1 MFHVKQF
8 LSCWCDNNDI
18 KSSIISLKIDVYIN
32 LLLKEK
38 NVRNIIGTDSRELLI
53 KKHIIPSLNLGL
65 IISGKTGVD
74 IGSGN
79 GLPGFI
85 IALLY
90 PEKQITLMDS
100 KRSRIN
106 FLEKV
111 KRETAV
117 KNIILFHERAE
128 IAGRKKAV
136 REKYDFATSR
146 AVGNLKTTVEL
157 ALPLLK
163 KGGRFYAERGHNAD
177 TQVKETNEFI
187 ISLGGKVEKIIKN
200 DIIVIVKKSTTPMMY
215 PRNWRQIMRA

>member
-1 MFHVKQF
+1 MFHMKHF
-8 LSCWCDNNDI
+8 NDI
-18 KSSIISLKIDVYIN
+18 RPEIDIYID

-38 NVRNIIGTDSRELLI
+38 SVRNIIGTDSKELLI
-53 KKHIIPSLNLGL
+53 KEHIIPSLNLGL
-65 IISGKTGVD
+65 IINGKTGVD

-111 KRETAV
+111 QRETTV
-117 KNIILFHERAE
+117 KNIILLCERAE
-128 IAGRKKAV
+128 IAGRKKDV

-157 ALPLLK
+157 ALPFLK
-163 KGGRFYAERGHNAD
+163 KGGRFYAQRGQGAD
-177 TQVKETNEFI
+177 TQVKEVSEFI

-200 DIIVIVKKSTTPMMY
+200 DIIIIVKKSATPMIY
-215 PRNWRQIMRA
+215 PRSWKKIKNV